1 MKYLYTFDIWCR
13 YCVLCIGIVCRVS
26 DPWFKLALCSK
37 PSCAMNMFFKA
48 NDAAGVVHCL
58 VSVHR

>member
-1 MKYLYTFDIWCR
+1 MYDDVMYAVKDVR
-13 YCVLCIGIVCRVS
+13 IVCRVS

-37 PSCAMNMFFKA
+37 PSCAMNMFFQA
-48 NDAAGVVHCL
+48 NDAAGVAHCL